1 MSGGSCREQLRI
13 CDYEEDTQP
22 QNNWVF
28 TQFIS
33 FDEATEIFVNVS
45 YQYRACISNADNG
58 CNTLQTT
65 LYRYERNGANNAA
78 RVIPANYLSNEVQVL
93 SLMSNENDV
102 TRTATFRP
110 SATANGFYLGLQD
123 TGTCGSIAR
132 ITAYYFVCPGSTDD
146 LVTIPEIPRPR
157 VGSTT
162 PITSTASC
170 ASDSTG
176 SDLQLSCA
184 ADGTF
189 VGSPVCLC
197 NPGYEF
203 VSNSATC
210 RGEYSWFIIQVAI
223 TIYSFSSNKFYKL
236 YQSQPDHMKYS

>member
-1 MSGGSCREQLRI
+1 MPGQDHIRIVCPLQFFAGSGGSCREQLRI
-13 CDYEEDTQP
+13 CDYLQPTQP

-33 FDEATEIFVNVS
+33 FDEATEIYVEAS
-45 YQYRACISNADNG
+45 YQYSACISNANRG
-58 CNTLQTT
+58 CDTLQTT
-65 LYRYERNGANNAA
+65 LYRYERSGANNAA
-78 RVIPANYLSNEVQVL
+78 RVIPANYLPNEVLDL
-93 SLMSNENDV
+93 SLMSNQNTV
-102 TRTATFRP
+102 TRNNTFVP

-123 TGTCGSIAR
+123 TGTCGSIVR

-176 SDLQLSCA
+176 SALQLSCA

-210 RGEYSWFIIQVAI
+210 EGEYSWFILQVAI
-223 TIYSFSSNKFYKL
+223 TITL
-236 YQSQPDHMKYS
+236 LQ